1 MKSDGLVMRL
11 GCVVLIALA
20 IGVGGY
26 DCWLCLSLSWEIVV
40 FEGVFVVGQCIKRL
54 WGCKG

>member
-1 MKSDGLVMRL
+1 M
-11 GCVVLIALA
+11 VLIALA